1 MLDVALLDEQTPA
14 PLPEEKASLGGATGS
29 DMSNRETLESSRGD
43 ERDRL
48 ALDASSVDAISER
61 AQESQER
68 VYAKNK
74 ILGESAYRD
83 ADLAG
88 DQSRQD
94 LGELPSVERSFSNA
108 PLAPEDAERDR
119 RESEVIA
126 LLDDGFGL
134 HERDGRLDVL
144 GDRATERRLEEAGE
158 DLLRGTL
165 FETQTEAF
173 TDPAHGDDKDTVA
186 VTGGAGGAVGQG
198 AIGQTGASSAS
209 EPAFEF
215 GNERQKKGAD
225 EAESELRPLSTDERN
240 RALEGPEAP
249 ESIALK
255 SKPDAE
261 PEREGGSSAVP
272 STSIPSDGFYAYD
285 LGDNE
290 YGRSNEP
297 APLDSESLRRHAQR
311 YLDQVASLD
320 GLSVQD
326 ATGYWANSYI
336 PGDPEM
342 RLLQARLRAWDRQ
355 VLGQDVRLERAA
367 HAITQPFDAPEDA
380 AVAVFLHADT
390 PAVQGP
396 TRLRVEVGLKGAERE
411 GGHRPAMNV
420 GVVVDLR
427 TVAKDGSGPRLRALI
442 LALERLQQPGDRFSL
457 TVAGPGG
464 GLLVPPEEFRHG
476 ALLVA
481 LDRMFGEGQNGAT
494 VELPGALNLAMEDV
508 RRGDDPNAVLGSS
521 LVLLVTRGLLAEEL
535 SVLEAM
541 AHDSAVTGVPWSVV
555 SVGAGADLDHI
566 DRLVAAGQGHR
577 RILETGQEAE
587 SLVDRELSAASRAV
601 ARAVRLG
608 IRLAPGV
615 ELVDVVGSRR
625 LDAIHAARVREA
637 EGAIDERLA
646 RNLGITADRGEDE
659 DGIQIVIPNFF
670 AGDEH
675 VILLD
680 VIVQGP
686 GPVADVTVRYKDVVN
701 LQNAIAQ
708 ASLALGDE
716 EVAPGPLERNVLK
729 NLVAAHLSGQLRL
742 AGRYLDDGNWR
753 AAGSLIASLRDL
765 IYGLRLT
772 VAGWSSDPDLTA
784 DETMLGEYL
793 TVMNSTVIEDAVQRA
808 YLADS
813 LRYAS
818 FRKLHATSE

>member
-1 MLDVALLDEQTPA
+1 MKQCDAVQERLAKEGAGALAKDAALRRHVEGCTDCTRFLDALAQVDAALRELPSLDAPDRLVADTLEAVRQAEREPPRKEKPRVDLRIVAGALAACLVVAALVGLTQDGWLPSTERSMLDVAVFDDQTSA
-14 PLPEEKASLGGATGS
+14 PLPEEEASFGDATRL
-29 DMSNRETLESSRGD
+29 DMSSRETLESSRAD

-48 ALDASSVDAISER
+48 ALDDPSVDAMSEF
-61 AQESQER
+61 AEGSQER
-68 VYAKNK
+68 VYAENK
-74 ILGESAYRD
+74 AVDEMASRGVDLGAER
-83 ADLAG
+83 
-88 DQSRQD
+88 SRQD
-94 LGELPSVERSFSNA
+94 LDDLRPAERNFANA
-108 PLAPEDAERDR
+108 PLVPEDAERDR

-126 LLDDGFGL
+126 LLDDEFGL
-134 HERDGRLDVL
+134 HERDGRLDDL
-144 GDRATERRLEEAGE
+144 GDMATERRLEEAGE
-158 DLLRGTL
+158 DLLRGTVSK
-165 FETQTEAF
+165 TQTEAF
-173 TDPAHGDDKDTVA
+173 DDPAHDADKRDTVA
-186 VTGGAGGAVGQG
+186 VTGGAGGAVGQ
-198 AIGQTGASSAS
+198 TDASLAS
-209 EPAFEF
+209 DPAFEL

-225 EAESELRPLSTDERN
+225 EAESEVRRLSTDEKN
-240 RALEGPEAP
+240 RALEGPETP
-249 ESIALK
+249 EPIALK
-255 SKPDAE
+255 SKPDAG
-261 PEREGGSSAVP
+261 PEREGASSAAPSTAVP
-272 STSIPSDGFYAYD
+272 SFGFTAYD
-285 LGDNE
+285 LGDHE
-290 YGRSNEP
+290 YRRSNEP
-297 APLDSESLRRHAQR
+297 APLDSESLRQHAQR

-390 PAVQGP
+390 RAVQGP

-476 ALLVA
+476 PLLVA
-481 LDRMFGEGQNGAT
+481 LYRMFGEGRNGAT
-494 VELPGALNLAMEDV
+494 VELPDALNLAMEDV

-521 LVLLVTRGLLAEEL
+521 LVLLVTRGSLAEEL
-535 SVLEAM
+535 SVLEGM
-541 AHDSAVTGVPWSVV
+541 AHESAVTGVPWSVV

-577 RILETGQEAE
+577 RILETAQEAE

-615 ELVDVVGSRR
+615 ELVDVIGSRR

-637 EGAIDERLA
+637 EGA
-646 RNLGITADRGEDE
+646 
-659 DGIQIVIPNFF
+659 
-670 AGDEH
+670 
-675 VILLD
+675 
-680 VIVQGP
+680 
-686 GPVADVTVRYKDVVN
+686 
-701 LQNAIAQ
+701 
-708 ASLALGDE
+708 
-716 EVAPGPLERNVLK
+716 
-729 NLVAAHLSGQLRL
+729 
-742 AGRYLDDGNWR
+742 
-753 AAGSLIASLRDL
+753 
-765 IYGLRLT
+765 
-772 VAGWSSDPDLTA
+772 
-784 DETMLGEYL
+784 
-793 TVMNSTVIEDAVQRA
+793 
-808 YLADS
+808 
-813 LRYAS
+813 
-818 FRKLHATSE
+818 